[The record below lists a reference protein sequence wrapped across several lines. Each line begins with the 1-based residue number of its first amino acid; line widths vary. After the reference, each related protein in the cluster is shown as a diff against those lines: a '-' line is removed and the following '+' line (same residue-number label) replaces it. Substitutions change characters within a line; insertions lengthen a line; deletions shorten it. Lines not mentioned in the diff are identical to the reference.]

1 MAKETFLL
9 AFVLGAAALAVWVA
23 QRLPRLAPRSIR
35 AATAHLAAT
44 LVVGAVLA
52 PALGL
57 VPGQPGELSVLASLF
72 GVALPAVT
80 YMFLVGL
87 WLMRVVAENALA
99 RR

>member
-1 MAKETFLL
+1 LRSGYRALL
-9 AFVLGAAALAVWVA
+9 
-23 QRLPRLAPRSIR
+23 R